1 MSGLGLGLGI
11 KGGPTWVTLPLDPLF
26 QQGSDL
32 FFAQT
37 SPSSRKDYNDSKVAV
52 IEAEKKRQQREAD
65 LV

>member
-11 KGGPTWVTLPLDPLF
+11 RGCPRGLPLPLDPLL
-26 QQGSDL
+26 QQRSAL

-52 IEAEKKRQQREAD
+52 IEAEKKRQRREAD